1 MKTFACI
8 RVGTDD
14 LAVISQRYE
23 ILEYAKAN
31 GITIDEFIEIE
42 IPGRK
47 NDTRTR
53 YDELLKRV
61 NEGDTL
67 IVSELSRL
75 GRSIAQVINI
85 VSALITKKVTFIAV
99 KQNLAISGKQ
109 DPATRVIQTMFTLF
123 AQLERDLISE
133 RTRQGLE
140 ARRAAGVKLGRPKG
154 STGKSRLDPH
164 KEQVAFMLKHKAP
177 LSYIARVYGVTWP
190 TVANFI
196 KTRKLDQALNSR
208 SYSGG

>member
-1 MKTFACI
+1 MRTVACI
-8 RVGTDD
+8 RVSTDARD
-14 LAVISQRYE
+14 IKSQKDVIR
-23 ILEYAKAN
+23 EYARAEK
-31 GITIDEFIEIE
+31 ITIDEFIELD
-42 IPGRK
+42 IPAKRGIDK
-47 NDTRTR
+47 EQATRILQSL
-53 YDELLKRV
+53 DQ
-61 NEGDTL
+61 GDIF

-75 GRSIAQVINI
+75 GRSTAQVIMIING
-85 VSALITKKVTFIAV
+85 LIKKKVRFIAV
-99 KQNLAISGKQ
+99 KQHIDIKGEQ
-109 DPATRVIQTMFTLF
+109 DTTSRIMATMFNLF

-133 RTRQGLE
+133 RTRHGLE

-196 KTRKLDQALNSR
+196 KTRKLDQPNKSP
-208 SYSGG
+208 

>member
-1 MKTFACI
+1 MI
-8 RVGTDD
+8 
-14 LAVISQRYE
+14 
-23 ILEYAKAN
+23 
-31 GITIDEFIEIE
+31 
-42 IPGRK
+42 
-47 NDTRTR
+47 
-53 YDELLKRV
+53 V
-61 NEGDTL
+61 NKLVE
-67 IVSELSRL
+67 
-75 GRSIAQVINI
+75 
-85 VSALITKKVTFIAV
+85 KKVRFIAV
-99 KQNLAISGKQ
+99 KQHIDIKGKQ
-109 DPATRVIQTMFTLF
+109 DTSSRIMATMFSLF

-196 KTRKLDQALNSR
+196 KTRKLDQPNKSP
-208 SYSGG
+208 